1 MHKLL
6 IDIPDRI
13 ETERLVLRRYQAGD
27 GAWYYPM
34 SQQNQPHLAR
44 YESGNPVMGIH
55 SEEEAEIVVRDFAAE
70 WAARNAFFMGAFLKD
85 TLEFAAQIYV
95 GVVNWDLPEFEI
107 GYFAEQAHEGK
118 GYVTEAVR
126 GAIRFCFEVLGACR
140 VSLRCDDTN
149 VRSYGVADRC
159 GMVREGHIRKDKR
172 HADGSLSGTLIYGL
186 LRSEF
191 EARKV

>member
-70 WAARNAFFMGAFLKD
+70 WAARNAFYMGAFLKA

-159 GMVREGHIRKDKR
+159 GMVREGHIREDKR

-191 EARKV
+191 EDRKV